1 MQLLLLRQWCPTLQL
16 ALLLLLPLRLNALC
30 PAATPKPSH
39 DLLIATSPKSIDR
52 RERPVPLSVQPLSI
66 RPTTRN
72 NHPATL
78 NTTTTPP
85 PPPSPYTFRL
95 LDFRAIATSPE
106 TEAKLV
112 AAFDRFCEACAIALL
127 DFDLLEAQYVSVRF
141 GDLSLN
147 FYNVGEYVSVLAMKA
162 VVLQLLHLIGKG
174 LRGFFKGEVLDVQ
187 AEVRM
192 VFTFGIRGLA

>member
-30 PAATPKPSH
+30 PAATTKPSH

-66 RPTTRN
+66 RSAIPN
-72 NHPATL
+72 NNRATL
-78 NTTTTPP
+78 TTPP
-85 PPPSPYTFRL
+85 SSPYTFRL

-162 VVLQLLHLIGKG
+162 VVLKLLHLIGKG

>member
-66 RPTTRN
+66 RSAIPN
-72 NHPATL
+72 NNRATL
-78 NTTTTPP
+78 TTPP
-85 PPPSPYTFRL
+85 SSPYTFRL

>member
-52 RERPVPLSVQPLSI
+52 RERPVALSVQPLSI
-66 RPTTRN
+66 RSAIPN
-72 NHPATL
+72 NNRATL
-78 NTTTTPP
+78 TTPP
-85 PPPSPYTFRL
+85 SSPYTFRL